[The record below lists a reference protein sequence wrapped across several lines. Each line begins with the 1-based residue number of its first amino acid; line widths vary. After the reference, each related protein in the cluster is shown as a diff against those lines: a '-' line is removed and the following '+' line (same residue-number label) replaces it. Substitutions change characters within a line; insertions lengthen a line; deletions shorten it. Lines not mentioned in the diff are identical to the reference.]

1 MDLNFYSDLSDGSR
15 QQVDSDFLDAQSFNG
30 YESIDKFPGGS
41 DNYMTITGTNH
52 PFLSSTTFHT
62 PSLGDEE
69 FEIPPIS
76 LDPDTALTVED
87 VEAHFDELTDS
98 SGGGG
103 GPLGA
108 GGLTQNA
115 VVGGTDPSFAST
127 YVSAQAQGLEH
138 LSLGVMNQSGG
149 SALLSSTLAVDLGH
163 SMDSHFS
170 SSSPMPIDVPL
181 GDMSDGVLS
190 HNQLTTIDHSE
201 LSAQLGLSLGGA
213 VMLSRSKSPDQP
225 LSATPSPAGSL
236 QDEDMDDFRQS
247 VLIDPPVSLS
257 SPVVVT
263 HMPSLAG
270 TSQASASSPALVR
283 RIGGKPAMGAIAG
296 VGSGAGVKKG
306 RRKKD
311 PNEPAKPVSAYAL
324 FFRDTQ
330 AAIKGQNPNA
340 TFGEV
345 SKIVAS
351 MWDSLGDEQKQVY
364 KRKTDAAKKEYLK
377 ALAAYRA
384 NMLSKPSAEV
394 LDAPASPPLSAP
406 SPVTMATP
414 AVQARPIRL
423 AHNPDQNTITNICA
437 SNIILDLPQVTTRSR
452 TGALPATAAAPA
464 PTTAV
469 TATAP
474 APTVTKIIIS
484 KQMLQGLQV
493 QGAQIHQIPT
503 SMVTVIPGGMRAL
516 QTTTIAGATRQP
528 PPLQQM
534 QHTPPPPRLQQMVH
548 SSALPPL
555 QAKPRVTAAAPPPP
569 LQIKIVPASLQSDMA
584 TPVIVTT
591 ATGMGQTA
599 VSSSAMAVSLQMAPA
614 QPTAIVATPVEEAS
628 ADESS
633 EQMEVEWNVSPMAAD
648 ATAGHQCV
656 RAGCTNPAVESRD
669 WDKEYCSNECV
680 ATHCRDIFMAWCS
693 IRSQNSTTVK

>member
-1 MDLNFYSDLSDGSR
+1 M
-15 QQVDSDFLDAQSFNG
+15 
-30 YESIDKFPGGS
+30 EFPGGS

-52 PFLSSTTFHT
+52 PFLSSTQTFHT

-76 LDPDTALTVED
+76 LDPDSALTVED
-87 VEAHFDELTDS
+87 VEAHFEELTDS
-98 SGGGG
+98 TGGTG
-103 GPLGA
+103 GPVGA

-127 YVSAQAQGLEH
+127 YVNAPPQGLEH

-149 SALLSSTLAVDLGH
+149 SALLSSTLGVDLGH

-181 GDMSDGVLS
+181 GDMSDSVLG

-201 LSAQLGLSLGGA
+201 LSAQLGLGLGGS
-213 VMLSRSKSPDQP
+213 VMLSRSKSPEQP

-257 SPVVVT
+257 SPVVVS
-263 HMPSLAG
+263 HMPTLAG
-270 TSQASASSPALVR
+270 TSQASVASPSIVR
-283 RIGGKPAMGAIAG
+283 RIGGKPAMGAITGAGAG
-296 VGSGAGVKKG
+296 VALGVKKG
-306 RRKKD
+306 RRRKD
-311 PNEPAKPVSAYAL
+311 PNEPQKPVSAYAL

-351 MWDSLGDEQKQVY
+351 MWDSLGEEQKQVY

-384 NMLSKPSAEV
+384 NLLSRPSAEFA
-394 LDAPASPPLSAP
+394 DAPASPPSSAP
-406 SPVTMATP
+406 SPVPVAP
-414 AVQARPIRL
+414 PGAPARPVRL
-423 AHNPDQNTITNICA
+423 VHNPDQNTITNICA

-452 TGALPATAAAPA
+452 TGALPATPAASAPA
-464 PTTAV
+464 TAFSQAATT
-469 TATAP
+469 
-474 APTVTKIIIS
+474 PTVTKIIIS

-493 QGAQIHQIPT
+493 QGTQIHQIPT
-503 SMVTVIPGGMRAL
+503 SMVTVIPAGVRAL
-516 QTTTIAGATRQP
+516 QPSATIATATRQP

-555 QAKPRVTAAAPPPP
+555 QAKPRVMPAPPPP
-569 LQIKIVPASLQSDMA
+569 LQIKIVPASLQSDVA

-591 ATGMGQTA
+591 STGIGPA
-599 VSSSAMAVSLQMAPA
+599 AGSSSAVAVSLQMAQAP
-614 QPTAIVATPVEEAS
+614 PTAIVATPVEETS
-628 ADESS
+628 ADDSS
-633 EQMEVEWNVSPMAAD
+633 EQMEVEFNVSPVAAD
-648 ATAGHQCV
+648 TRGPNLCV
-656 RAGCTNPAVESRD
+656 RSGCNNPAVESRD

-693 IRSQNSTTVK
+693 IRGQNSTAVK